1 MGTGFQRFL
10 RGERVTKGKYGTWSG
25 FQRFLRG
32 ERVTRVS
39 AELGVGFNIF

>member
-1 MGTGFQRFL
+1 M
-10 RGERVTKGKYGTWSG
+10 TKGKYRIWSG

-39 AELGVGFNIF
+39 AELGVGFNVF